1 MSLEQYTVSSIL
13 SNLRLIQWRF
23 EIPSPYTQSN
33 MVSLSCIAFS
43 VEEARKEIVSMLTH
57 FENTKEEKNMLEKE
71 KNQRVKYSSGTDYID
86 REFNYYTKIKQMYQ
100 CNITYGMGSRDSS
113 IDPRD
118 YTRDLKVIDGNTNTF
133 NKTLIR
139 LEDLIKTVEPTVNRA
154 NLISFNVSY

>member
-1 MSLEQYTVSSIL
+1 MSSEQYTASSIL
-13 SNLRLIQWRF
+13 ANLRLFKWNFQ
-23 EIPSPYTQSN
+23 IPSPYTQSN

-86 REFNYYTKIKQMYQ
+86 HEFNYYTKIKQMYQ
-100 CNITYGMGSRDSS
+100 CNITYGMGSRDTAM
-113 IDPRD
+113 DPLD
-118 YTRDLKVIDGNTNTF
+118 YTRDLKVIDGYDF
-133 NKTLIR
+133 NQTLIR

-154 NLISFNVSY
+154 NLISFNVSH